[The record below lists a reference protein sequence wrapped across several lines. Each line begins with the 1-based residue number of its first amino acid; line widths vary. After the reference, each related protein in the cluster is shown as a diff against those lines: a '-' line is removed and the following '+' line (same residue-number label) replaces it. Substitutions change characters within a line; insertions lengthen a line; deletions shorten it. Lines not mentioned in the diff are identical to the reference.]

1 MNRIIQAILN
11 DRTTYTNDMFE
22 NICEDF
28 YNGVKARIEEGDYAH
43 DYSDEGCE
51 EGAYILADL
60 VYSFVDN
67 MNEHTKN
74 MLLQKLDIPEDKL
87 YDKILDSKYGY
98 KALTY
103 IEQSIASDAAE
114 YAETFFER

>member
-1 MNRIIQAILN
+1 
-11 DRTTYTNDMFE
+11 
-22 NICEDF
+22 
-28 YNGVKARIEEGDYAH
+28 
-43 DYSDEGCE
+43 
-51 EGAYILADL
+51 
-60 VYSFVDN
+60 